1 MTPGARSTS
10 TTSPRGTER
19 LARATFRP
27 RDVGAPAGRLGA
39 ALPLGYATIP
49 RKTLQNNGKARPMS
63 TAPIPVNEVERIID
77 LRALEILD
85 TPAEER
91 FDRITRIAQRL
102 FDVPIALV
110 SLVDEDRQWFKSR
123 LGLDAAET
131 PRELSFCAHAILDD
145 EILLVPDAVS
155 DERFRDNPLVTGD
168 PRIRFYAGA
177 PIDSPSGNKLG
188 TLCVIDRKPRDLSP
202 DDLETLR
209 DLADMIEKEV
219 ASIQL
224 ATSDTLTHL
233 RNRRGFMLVARQV
246 LHFAKRAGK
255 PACLIFIDLDG
266 MKQINDRLGH
276 DAGDRALIHSAR
288 LLSTT
293 FRDSDIAARL
303 AGDEF
308 CVLLSGSS
316 ALEARTAVDRLMA
329 AVKAHNQRASAAP
342 PLSLSAGL
350 ADWDPS
356 SEETLDEL
364 MKRADREMYVH
375 KRSKDG

>member
-1 MTPGARSTS
+1 
-10 TTSPRGTER
+10 
-19 LARATFRP
+19 
-27 RDVGAPAGRLGA
+27 
-39 ALPLGYATIP
+39 
-49 RKTLQNNGKARPMS
+49 MS
-63 TAPIPVNEVERIID
+63 TAPIPLNEVERIID

-85 TPAEER
+85 TPPEER

-145 EILLVPDAVS
+145 GILLVPDAHS

-177 PIDSPSGNKLG
+177 PIDSPSGNKMG
-188 TLCVIDRKPRDLSP
+188 TLCVIDRKPRELSAEDLA
-202 DDLETLR
+202 TLR

-219 ASIQL
+219 AAIQL

-246 LHFAKRAGK
+246 LNFAKRAGK
-255 PACLIFIDLDG
+255 PACLVFVDLDG
-266 MKQINDRLGH
+266 MKQINDQLGH
-276 DAGDRALIHSAR
+276 DEGDRALIHTAN
-288 LLSTT
+288 LLSSS
-293 FRDSDIAARL
+293 FRDSDITARL

-308 CVLLSGSS
+308 CVLFSGSS
-316 ALEARTAVDRLMA
+316 ALEARQAVDRLMA
-329 AVKAHNQRASAAP
+329 AVEEHNRESSPAI
-342 PLSLSAGL
+342 SLSIGL
-350 ADWDPS
+350 ADWDPES
-356 SEETLDEL
+356 DETLDEL

-375 KRSKDG
+375 KRSKGG